1 MTLHFSPSLTF
12 PGNGTEALTY
22 YHEIF
27 GGELEILT
35 YGEMSDN
42 FPFEPD
48 PQALAHGMLTSSDL
62 RIAGGDAMG
71 DDSPSLKSDTYTF
84 LLMFDTPAEAEE
96 MIAKFTGTGGEVSM
110 PFEIAPWG
118 DHYGQVTDRY
128 GVRWEFVAPTEES

>member
-1 MTLHFSPSLTF
+1 MTMHFAPSISF
-12 PGNGTEALTY
+12 PGNGVEALNY

-35 YGEMSDN
+35 YGEMSGD
-42 FPFEPD
+42 FPFDPD
-48 PQALAHGMLTSSDL
+48 PQALAHGMLTAGDL
-62 RIAGGDAMG
+62 QLVGGDALG
-71 DDSPSLKSDTYTF
+71 EGPALTSDVYTF

-96 MIAKFTGTGGEVSM
+96 LIAKFTGTGGEVSM